1 MTYVT
6 HGGSSPRLWKSLIAC
21 TVLTILSIGATFI
34 PAQART
40 APTSS
45 TASIALTTANPAF
58 AGPAAFSIV
67 DPPTKNVQEV
77 SVSCAQNGNNVYLD
91 VHTQNQASWLQF
103 TLWSQTWANAGGGSA
118 NCVAQ
123 LYYYTWQGKRETGLV
138 VEAQTSFVAA

>member
-1 MTYVT
+1 
-6 HGGSSPRLWKSLIAC
+6 
-21 TVLTILSIGATFI
+21 
-34 PAQART
+34 
-40 APTSS
+40 
-45 TASIALTTANPAF
+45 
-58 AGPAAFSIV
+58 
-67 DPPTKNVQEV
+67 
-77 SVSCAQNGNNVYLD
+77 VSCAQNGDNVYLD